1 MDSMPEMTFMVKKQD
16 SKEKSKTKSKRKE
29 KVEKADEKC
38 GCDDVHEDGYCQDAT
53 AMILEKNPQR
63 AYALRDLW
71 SDSLNELVDQEIAPE
86 PQKREMLFLALSNA
100 MLDMMMDILPE
111 ELVEI
116 LAENLDD
123 FLAVTLV
130 NKKYSIDMLRSF
142 QEEFEK
148 EKGKQFDDEEKL
160 QNALNDFQQKF
171 WDSSRKDLRGKSPNQ
186 AVEEE
191 LQKYKLC

>member
-1 MDSMPEMTFMVKKQD
+1 MTFMVKKQD
-16 SKEKSKTKSKRKE
+16 NKVKSKARPKKEAMVE
-29 KVEKADEKC
+29 KVDEKC
-38 GCDDVHEDGYCQDAT
+38 KCGEVHEDGCCQDPT
-53 AMILEKNPQR
+53 TMILEMNPQR

-100 MLDMMMDILPE
+100 MMDMMMDILPE

-123 FLAVTLV
+123 YLAVTLV
-130 NKKYSIDMLRSF
+130 NKKYSTDVLKSF
-142 QEEFEK
+142 QEEFVK
-148 EKGKQFDDEEKL
+148 KMGKQFDDEEKL
-160 QNALNDFQQKF
+160 QNALIDFQEKF
-171 WDSSRKDLRGKSPNQ
+171 WDAPRKDLKGKSPNQ

-191 LQKYKLC
+191 LQKYNLC

>member
-1 MDSMPEMTFMVKKQD
+1 MAKKQD
-16 SKEKSKTKSKRKE
+16 SKTESKAKPQKAAKAE
-29 KVEKADEKC
+29 KVEEEC
-38 GCDDVHEDGYCQDAT
+38 GCGEVHEEGCCQDAT
-53 AMILEKNPQR
+53 SMILEKNPHR

-71 SDSLNELVDQEIAPE
+71 SDSLNELIDQEIAPE

-123 FLAVTLV
+123 YIAVTLV
-130 NKKYSIDMLRSF
+130 NKKYSTDLLKSF
-142 QEEFEK
+142 QEEFVK
-148 EKGKQFDDEEKL
+148 EMGKQFDDEEKL
-160 QNALNDFQQKF
+160 QNALVDFQEKF
-171 WDSSRKDLRGKSPNQ
+171 WGASRKDLKGKSPNN